1 MSMKDFSSLKD
12 ILKAINQALPFNLE
26 DGEIWKVW
34 KEVVGDYI
42 ATHARP
48 AWIRNK
54 VLAIHVSSPIWMQ
67 ELRYRASEIKE
78 KLNKRLGRDSIEEI
92 KFFVGK
98 EDG

>member
-1 MSMKDFSSLKD
+1 
-12 ILKAINQALPFNLE
+12 
-26 DGEIWKVW
+26 
-34 KEVVGDYI
+34 
-42 ATHARP
+42 
-48 AWIRNK
+48 
-54 VLAIHVSSPIWMQ
+54 MQ